1 MVRYLVTY
9 YSECVREDA
18 WIVRPSRVLV
28 GLIQSVEVLDK
39 TGQIREFPLLTASD
53 LKHCFFPAFG
63 LKPKYQLFPG
73 LEPACFATSSYIV
86 SSPESPVYWLQS
98 SALDSLFKCVSHFLT
113 GTFFLCVHTHPTGS
127 VSLGNPDEYE
137 KLPRDK
143 ATGSKTKKEKAEK
156 KCNYLRLSYRNFQI
170 QSLFLFQIYHLWFFY
185 ILRIKVI

>member
-39 TGQIREFPLLTASD
+39 TGQIRENPLCWLPLIWNTV
-53 LKHCFFPAFG
+53 FFLP
-63 LKPKYQLFPG
+63 LDSNRNI
-73 LEPACFATSSYIV
+73 SSSRV
-86 SSPESPVYWLQS
+86 SSPPALRLAVTSLAPESPVYWLQS